1 MESVLHE
8 GPAPGRVARAELRR
22 IRADYIAAQG
32 WATFD
37 AALHDLTDRDATL
50 SGAHHGLTLWF
61 EADLYDQLQLL
72 QVLADLQTFHVPAHT
87 ISVVC
92 IDARVGLDR
101 WIGGVQLEAR
111 DMWRYDEESKTIM

>member
-22 IRADYIAAQG
+22 IRADYIAAQC

-87 ISVVC
+87 ISVV
-92 IDARVGLDR
+92 
-101 WIGGVQLEAR
+101 
-111 DMWRYDEESKTIM
+111 